1 MRAAILWLCVCGLT
15 LADTLVVVTSD
26 RCEPCR
32 HLKRDLKAQPAL
44 YVPHTLVVVEGRE
57 AVRKWHVTSVP
68 TLIRVRDGR
77 EVARH
82 VGYTGPADVVGLL
95 ED

>member
-1 MRAAILWLCVCGLT
+1 MRAAILWLCLCGLT
-15 LADTLVVVTSD
+15 LADTLVVVTMQ
-26 RCEPCR
+26 RCQPCEA
-32 HLKRDLKAQPAL
+32 LKRDLKAQPAL
-44 YVPHTLVVVEGRE
+44 YVPHTLVVLEGRE
-57 AVRKWHVTSVP
+57 AARKWHVTSVP

-82 VGYTGPADVVGLL
+82 VGYTGPADVVAIL

>member
-1 MRAAILWLCVCGLT
+1 MRVFILWLCLCAMT
-15 LADTLVVVTSD
+15 LADTLVVVSSD

-32 HLKRDLKAQPAL
+32 KLKRDLKLQPTV
-44 YVPHTLVVVEGRE
+44 YQPHTLVVLEGRE

-82 VGYTGPADVVGLL
+82 VGYTGPADVVAIL